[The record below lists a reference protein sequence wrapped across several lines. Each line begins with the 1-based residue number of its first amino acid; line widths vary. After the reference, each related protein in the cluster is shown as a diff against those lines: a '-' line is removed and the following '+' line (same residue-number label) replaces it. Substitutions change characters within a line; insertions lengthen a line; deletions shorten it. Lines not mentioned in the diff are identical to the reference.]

1 MIVRVCVSRSAA
13 LRIAV
18 AVATI
23 ALGVACSSTPPDPIV
38 IEANR
43 ITVFNRTSTPWLGV
57 EIWVNQQYRM
67 TQPAIWPGERFQSPL
82 DAFVEGFGHRFDYR
96 RQQIKDVRLKA
107 KLPNNKPIEIVKD
120 FDEGGLAG
128 LARSLKG
135 KK

>member
-1 MIVRVCVSRSAA
+1 
-13 LRIAV
+13 
-18 AVATI
+18 
-23 ALGVACSSTPPDPIV
+23 VACSSTPPDPIV
-38 IEANR
+38 LEANR

-96 RQQIKDVRLKA
+96 REQIKDVRLTA

>member
-1 MIVRVCVSRSAA
+1 MFRTRSAA
-13 LRIAV
+13 LRIAI

-23 ALGVACSSTPPDPIV
+23 ALGGSCAPAPPDPIV
-38 IEANR
+38 LEANR

-82 DAFVEGFGHRFDYR
+82 DAFVEGFGHRFDYH
-96 RQQIKDVRLKA
+96 RQQIKDVRVKA

-120 FDEGGLAG
+120 FDEGGLAS
-128 LARSLKG
+128 LARSLRG

>member
-1 MIVRVCVSRSAA
+1 MAIAA
-13 LRIAV
+13 
-18 AVATI
+18 ATI
-23 ALGVACSSTPPDPIV
+23 ALGVSCAQAPPDPIV
-38 IEANR
+38 LEANR
-43 ITVFNRTSTPWLGV
+43 ITVVNRTSTPWLGV
-57 EIWVNQQYRM
+57 EIWVNRQYRM

-96 RQQIKDVRLKA
+96 RQQINDVRLTA

-120 FDEGGLAG
+120 FDEGGLAS